1 MQILYQVSHLEP
13 SLIQFEKGPIMKFE
27 DIEKVLHAKTTD
39 IIGLKT
45 VTSLSPLDH
54 FDVYDYKLPLEGN
67 IWVNLKVISSKEG
80 YPNLYFSMTFID
92 GKYHLWEGH
101 YEKYIKNDTTHYK
114 SDNIDDAFHYIIKE
128 LQNHAN
134 PNDLHTV
141 LEYEV

>member
-1 MQILYQVSHLEP
+1 MQKHYQVKPLEP
-13 SLIQFEKGPIMKFE
+13 LLILFEKGPIMKFE

-54 FDVYDYKLPLEGN
+54 FDVYEYKLPLEGN

-92 GKYHLWEGH
+92 GKYHLWEGQ
-101 YEKYIKNDTTHYK
+101 YEKYIKNDTTHSK
-114 SDNIDDAFHYIIKE
+114 FDNIDDAFQYIIKE
-128 LQNHAN
+128 LQKHAN

>member
-1 MQILYQVSHLEP
+1 MQKHYQVKPLEP
-13 SLIQFEKGPIMKFE
+13 SLILFKKGQIMKFE
-27 DIEKVLHAKTTD
+27 DIEKVLYAKTTD
-39 IIGLKT
+39 ILGLKT

-54 FDVYDYKLPLEGN
+54 FDVYEYKLPLEGN

-92 GKYHLWEGH
+92 GKYHLWEGQ
-101 YEKYIKNDTTHYK
+101 YEKYIKNDTTHSK
-114 SDNIDDAFHYIIKE
+114 FDNIDDAFQYIIKE
-128 LQNHAN
+128 LQKQAN